1 MEQTLRALGD
11 LLLQA
16 IPTLI
21 IVLLLHLYLKRVY
34 FRPME
39 RVLAAR
45 HEATEGARRLA
56 EESLARAEEKTAEY
70 DAALR
75 AARAQI
81 YRDQEAFRQKL
92 RQEHTQAVQEARQRA
107 AAALTDATHQLQAE
121 LAAAKESLRRDAG
134 ALSDRIMEAILRR
147 RPV

>member
-1 MEQTLRALGD
+1 MEETLRALGG

-21 IVLLLHLYLKRVY
+21 IVLLLHFYLKRIY

-39 RVLAAR
+39 RVLTAR
-45 HEATEGARRLA
+45 QEATEGARQLA
-56 EESLARAEEKTAEY
+56 EESLTRAAEKAAEY

-75 AARAQI
+75 AARAEV

-92 RQEHTQAVQEARQRA
+92 RQEHAQAVEEARQRA
-107 AAALTDATHQLQAE
+107 ATTLKDATQQLETE
-121 LAAAKESLRRDAG
+121 LAAAKESLRQDAG
-134 ALSDRIMEAILRR
+134 ALSDQIVEAILRR

>member
-1 MEQTLRALGD
+1 MEETLRALGD

-21 IVLLLHLYLKRVY
+21 IVLLLHFYLKRVY

-39 RVLAAR
+39 RVLTAR
-45 HEATEGARRLA
+45 HEATAGARRLA
-56 EESLARAEEKTAEY
+56 EESLSRAEEKAAEY

-81 YRDQEAFRQKL
+81 YRDQEAFREKL
-92 RQEHTQAVQEARQRA
+92 RQEHAQAVEEARQRS
-107 AAALTDATHQLQAE
+107 AAALTEATRQLEAE
-121 LAAAKESLRRDAG
+121 LAAAKESLRQDAG
-134 ALSDRIMEAILRR
+134 ALSDQIVETILRR